1 MTANSR
7 YQPNRDPAVVQAFKD
22 FAKALDASPLDK
34 PRRQAIGSY
43 LRQAYD
49 IYDGWARQTVVG
61 RPAVLCPQ
69 CHTPVDLTMGI
80 EDVIACGQCACDL
93 IVMELEEEQA

>member
-1 MTANSR
+1 MNNNSR
-7 YQPNRDPAVVQAFKD
+7 YQPNRDPDLVAAFAAFGQA
-22 FAKALDASPLDK
+22 LCNSPIDLL
-34 PRRQAIGSY
+34 RAQAIGSH
-43 LRQAYD
+43 LRAAYD
-49 IYDGWARQTVVG
+49 IYDGWARQTIVG

-93 IVMELEEEQA
+93 IVMEETL